1 MSMPRKNPTSPRK
14 KGADPTLEANAARS
28 GLLLE
33 DETLLRLF
41 PPLRACW
48 AWQGQQAVVP
58 ITGRNAK
65 RVLFGTINPRTGHRV
80 TLRRRRMRQE
90 DFQAFLQLLRARYG
104 NREIWLLL
112 DEAPGHTAEK
122 SLAVAA
128 SLAIEL
134 VWLPKQCSELNA
146 MDHLWKELKRRLAA
160 NRQFRTID
168 EGAEHAEHWVL
179 GLSPQQARRKAGI
192 LSKNYWLKDFSKN
205 FRQPT

>member
-1 MSMPRKNPTSPRK
+1 MPH
-14 KGADPTLEANAARS
+14 GAV
-28 GLLLE
+28 LLLE

-48 AWQGQQAVVP
+48 AWRGQQAVVP

-65 RVLFGTINPRTGHRV
+65 RVLFGTINPRTGHRLM
-80 TLRRRRMRQE
+80 LRRRRMRQE
-90 DFQAFLQLLRARYG
+90 DFQAFLQLLRVRYG
-104 NREIWLLL
+104 KREICLLL
-112 DEAPGHTAEK
+112 DQAPSHTAEK

-205 FRQPT
+205 FCQPT

>member
-1 MSMPRKNPTSPRK
+1 MP
-14 KGADPTLEANAARS
+14 
-28 GLLLE
+28 
-33 DETLLRLF
+33 
-41 PPLRACW
+41 
-48 AWQGQQAVVP
+48 V
-58 ITGRNAK
+58 TGRNAK
-65 RVLFGTINPRTGHRV
+65 RVLFGTINLRTGHRV
-80 TLRRRRMRQE
+80 MLRRRRMRQE
-90 DFQAFLQLLRARYG
+90 DFQAFLQLLRARYKK
-104 NREIWLLL
+104 REIWLLL

-122 SLAVAA
+122 SLAMAA

-160 NRQFRTID
+160 NRQFSTID

-205 FRQPT
+205 FCRPT

>member
-1 MSMPRKNPTSPRK
+1 MPQ
-14 KGADPTLEANAARS
+14 GAV
-28 GLLLE
+28 LLLE

-41 PPLRACW
+41 PPLRACG
-48 AWQGQQAVVP
+48 AWRGQQATVP

-65 RVLFGTINPRTGHRV
+65 RVLFGTINLRTGHRV
-80 TLRRRRMRQE
+80 MLRRQRMRQE
-90 DFQAFLQLLRARYG
+90 DFQAFLHLLRTRYG
-104 NREIWLLL
+104 EREIWLLL

-168 EGAEHAEHWVL
+168 EGAEYAEHWVL
-179 GLSPQQARRKAGI
+179 RLSPQEARRKAGI
-192 LSKNYWLKDFSKN
+192 LSKNYWLQSFL
-205 FRQPT
+205 Q

>member
-1 MSMPRKNPTSPRK
+1 MPP
-14 KGADPTLEANAARS
+14 GAV
-28 GLLLE
+28 LLLE

-48 AWQGQQAVVP
+48 AWRGQQAVVP
-58 ITGRNAK
+58 LTDRNAR

-80 TLRRRRMRQE
+80 MLRRRRMRQE

-104 NREIWLLL
+104 RREIWLLL

-122 SLAVAA
+122 SLTVAA

-205 FRQPT
+205 FCRPT